1 MTDVVDPQTRSRMMA
16 GIGARNTSPELRVR
30 SLLHRGGYRF
40 RLHVSGL
47 PGKPDIVL
55 PKYRAVLFVN
65 GCFWHA
71 HGCHLFK
78 LPASRR
84 EFWELKLNANR
95 ARDRKSIEEL
105 RALGWRVLVVWE
117 CALKGRCRL
126 TDDQVVLQMRAW
138 LLSSDGIGDIQ
149 GYA

>member
-1 MTDVVDPQTRSRMMA
+1 MMA
-16 GIGARNTSPELRVR
+16 GIGSRNTSPELQIR
-30 SLLHRGGYRF
+30 SLLHRAGYRF

-55 PKYRAVLFVN
+55 PKYKAIILVN

-84 EFWELKLNANR
+84 EFWELKLSANR
-95 ARDRKSIEEL
+95 ERDRVSVAAL
-105 RALGWRVLVVWE
+105 QNLGWRTFIVWE
-117 CALKGRCRL
+117 CALKGSLRL
-126 TDDQVVLQMRAW
+126 KDDEILLRMEKW
-138 LLSSDGIGDIQ
+138 LSSSTLYGEIRGEAVRQ
-149 GYA
+149 PASPSAS